1 LSNIPKLT
9 AALSVGRTPCKYG
22 RKSIA
27 FRVNE
32 GSTNFWLSLLVEFED
47 GAGDIG
53 SMQIKQV
60 TNNESF
66 PFLATPP
73 FSIFRPFIGTL
84 LVVGPFPSSFPCLAA
99 HPHRAVSAKEEVISC
114 PFQQN
119 QLLVQ
124 ARVISL
130 VEWDRTESFAG
141 RVCKCTT
148 EPAQRM
154 CALVV
159 EFIYVNFLARRD
171 TSHML

>member
-73 FSIFRPFIGTL
+73 FSRFRPFIGTL
-84 LVVGPFPSSFPCLAA
+84 LVLGPFPCLAA

-114 PFQQN
+114 P
-119 QLLVQ
+119 
-124 ARVISL
+124 S
-130 VEWDRTESFAG
+130 T
-141 RVCKCTT
+141 K
-148 EPAQRM
+148 PAFS
-154 CALVV
+154 A
-159 EFIYVNFLARRD
+159 
-171 TSHML
+171 S